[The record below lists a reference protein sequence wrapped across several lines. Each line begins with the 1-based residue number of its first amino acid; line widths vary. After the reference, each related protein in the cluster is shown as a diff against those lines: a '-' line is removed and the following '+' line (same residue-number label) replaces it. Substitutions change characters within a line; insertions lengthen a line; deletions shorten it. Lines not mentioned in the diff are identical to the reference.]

1 VAHTLEISVSDLLID
16 VENPRLPQPNV
27 GQREAQRELARDQQR
42 KLLVLAEDI
51 VEYGLNL
58 ADLPIVMPFDERR
71 YVVLEGNR
79 RFVALKALENPDL
92 MVGALTPAL
101 VNGLRKLGA
110 EYQQN
115 PIGAI
120 NCLVVKDR
128 EEARHMIELRHTG
141 EREGAGVVR
150 WGAEESSR
158 FKARAGDLE
167 LHIQVLDFLE
177 DQNLLT
183 PERRREVP
191 TASLKRLLSTP
202 EVREK
207 LGIDVRN
214 KNLVLLANNKQV
226 GKALMY
232 VINDLISGGTKTK
245 KIYLKDDR
253 VKYANGLPA
262 DIVVT
267 PSAKGGQ
274 HVAPAKKST
283 PPKPKPA
290 PPPKP
295 PRQRDQLIPGD
306 CTLNVTE
313 PRHRQIESELRR
325 LSMNDYTNAVS
336 VLFRVFTELTADYY
350 ITRRKLPISIDAQ
363 LMKKLVAVATD
374 LENQQKLTKQQARP
388 VHLAAAKN
396 SFLAPSVTQMNQWV
410 HNPVGF
416 PAPIDLRA
424 YWDSLQPFFI
434 AIWTP

>member
-1 VAHTLEISVSDLLID
+1 MAHTLEISVSDLLID

-27 GQREAQRELARDQQR
+27 GQREAQREFARHQQR

-51 VEYGLNL
+51 VRHGLNL
-58 ADLPIVMPFDERR
+58 ADLPIVMPFDARR
-71 YVVLEGNR
+71 FVVLEGNR
-79 RFVALKALENPDL
+79 RFVALQALENPDL
-92 MVGALTPAL
+92 MVGAFTSTLLTA
-101 VNGLRKLGA
+101 LRKLSA

-115 PIGAI
+115 PIEAI

-141 EREGAGVVR
+141 EREGAGIVR
-150 WGAEESSR
+150 WGADESTR

-167 LHIQVLDFLE
+167 VHTQALDFLE
-177 DQNLLT
+177 DHNVLT

-207 LGIDVRN
+207 LGVDVQD
-214 KNLVLLANNKQV
+214 KKLVRLASDAQV
-226 GKALMY
+226 AKALIY
-232 VINDLISGGTKTK
+232 VVDRLVSGKTKTK
-245 KIYLKDDR
+245 EIYHKADR
-253 VKYANGLPA
+253 VKYANALPA
-262 DIVVT
+262 DIVAT
-267 PSAKGGQ
+267 PTVKSGRATSAKKGAQ
-274 HVAPAKKST
+274 
-283 PPKPKPA
+283 PKPKPA

-295 PRQRDQLIPGD
+295 LRQREQLIPGD

-313 PRHRQIESELRR
+313 LRHRQIESELRR
-325 LSMNDYTNAVS
+325 LNLNDYTNAVS
-336 VLFRVFTELTADYY
+336 VLFRVFIELTADDY
-350 ITRRKLPISIDAQ
+350 ITRMKLTTTVDKS

-374 LENQQKLTKQQARP
+374 LESRQKLTKQQAIP
-388 VHLAAAKN
+388 VHRAAAKD
-396 SFLAPSVTQMNQWV
+396 SFLAPSITQMNQYV
-410 HNPVGF
+410 HNPLGF